1 MFVAEDLVEDHI
13 LHRLG
18 LVSPGILQAAFEI
31 QRVPVGP
38 LVDRVAVDYGG
49 TGGTLDGTCG
59 GEGAG
64 VSWANILKWTLL
76 ISRKTASISISI
88 IGYVD

>member
-1 MFVAEDLVEDHI
+1 VGKSDGYYPRDISRPAEPAVFVAEDLVEDHI

-49 TGGTLDGTCG
+49 TGGT
-59 GEGAG
+59 
-64 VSWANILKWTLL
+64 
-76 ISRKTASISISI
+76 
-88 IGYVD
+88 